1 MRPSVVR
8 VFIAVS
14 VLALCL
20 SGVALG
26 VSLSRSNSPVTTAVQ
41 VPNLLGRRQV
51 VATGILGGLG
61 LRYRVVTLLF
71 GNGKCAG
78 LLTEWDLSRTEPD
91 LHLGGRWTKPFGT
104 ERSAT

>member
-8 VFIAVS
+8 VIIAVS

-71 GNGKCAG
+71 GNPSIVAG
-78 LLTEWDLSRTEPD
+78 TVVAEDPQSGSWVQRGHTITLNIYP
-91 LHLGGRWTKPFGT
+91 
-104 ERSAT
+104 